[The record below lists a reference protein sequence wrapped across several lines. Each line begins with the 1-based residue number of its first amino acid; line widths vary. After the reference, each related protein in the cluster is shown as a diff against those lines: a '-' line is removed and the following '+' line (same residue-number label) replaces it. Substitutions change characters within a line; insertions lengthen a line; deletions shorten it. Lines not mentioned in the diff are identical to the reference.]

1 MNINKNNQTFTL
13 ENFCNWSL
21 SSNEIFW
28 KIKRYWT
35 TCENLDQLVDYH
47 QIENVMYVYSE
58 DQYIIEFIVLNQ
70 NLVKEGTSKILPE
83 GVNWDAFKF
92 ALSFTK

>member
-1 MNINKNNQTFTL
+1 MNINKKNQTFTL

-21 SSNEIFW
+21 SSREIFW
-28 KIKRYWT
+28 KIRRYWA
-35 TCENLDQLVDYH
+35 TCQNLDQLVDYH
-47 QIENVMYVYSE
+47 QIDNVIYVYSE